1 MSSCGQPRRTGC
13 THLPALGV
21 PQVKLRPGN
30 VVVSIGTSVTV
41 YGVSDEP
48 TADPP
53 GIVAGFADATGR
65 HLPLVCTLNATK
77 VTEAVRRLL
86 GVDHEELDRLALA
99 GAPGAGGPTLLPYL
113 DGERTPDRPNAAGV
127 LAGLRSDVGREQL
140 ARAAVEGVVC
150 GLLDGLDALAAFA
163 PTGGQ
168 LILVG
173 GGARSRAYRQVLADL
188 SGREVVVPHS
198 GEQVA
203 AGACV
208 QAAAAASGTEPA
220 YVADAWN
227 LAAGDV
233 VEPGQ
238 GVTAA
243 ADVRA
248 AYIALRDATAG

>member
-1 MSSCGQPRRTGC
+1 VGCSTASMRWQPS
-13 THLPALGV
+13 P
-21 PQVKLRPGN
+21 
-30 VVVSIGTSVTV
+30 
-41 YGVSDEP
+41 
-48 TADPP
+48 
-53 GIVAGFADATGR
+53 
-65 HLPLVCTLNATK
+65 
-77 VTEAVRRLL
+77 
-86 GVDHEELDRLALA
+86 
-99 GAPGAGGPTLLPYL
+99 
-113 DGERTPDRPNAAGV
+113 
-127 LAGLRSDVGREQL
+127 
-140 ARAAVEGVVC
+140 
-150 GLLDGLDALAAFA
+150 

-203 AGACV
+203 AGAYL
-208 QAAAAASGTEPA
+208 QTAAAASGTEPA

>member
-1 MSSCGQPRRTGC
+1 M
-13 THLPALGV
+13 
-21 PQVKLRPGN
+21 
-30 VVVSIGTSVTV
+30 
-41 YGVSDEP
+41 
-48 TADPP
+48 
-53 GIVAGFADATGR
+53 
-65 HLPLVCTLNATK
+65 
-77 VTEAVRRLL
+77 
-86 GVDHEELDRLALA
+86 
-99 GAPGAGGPTLLPYL
+99 
-113 DGERTPDRPNAAGV
+113 
-127 LAGLRSDVGREQL
+127 
-140 ARAAVEGVVC
+140 
-150 GLLDGLDALAAFA
+150 
-163 PTGGQ
+163 
-168 LILVG
+168 
-173 GGARSRAYRQVLADL
+173 
-188 SGREVVVPHS
+188 VPHS